1 MQVKCNA
8 IVMLNCWLHLAPED
22 NRMLPNVMLCNSF
35 EMYQDIAVELFQ
47 GWGGAPMEEF
57 RPIFAAN
64 QPVEEEA
71 EVLQTSVA
79 QDVQD
84 LLTRQGLVNMPEG
97 AAAAGRNVLA
107 GLDDAA
113 IQFGQDL
120 PPGGALAQPGMVQW
134 TTPSTLIMNRGQAP
148 PGAAA
153 WNGSPFFAVANN
165 EQMERFASDRR
176 RKDQGR
182 FGRGPNG
189 VPDGIRQGPAPAPST
204 RRFEAYHNRAAAPP
218 PPQPLPAYSE
228 LAARANDFEGS
239 ARQDYNERPSQPWG
253 SLIGRGGG
261 RMSED
266 EMLAAELEAAEEE
279 HAATVF
285 AQRPAPAPSRV
296 FSAPRARTLAERLD
310 ERRRSAAIEKNVGSK
325 ASAEVKK
332 KVTRLRAEDKEIAA
346 IPTTAD
352 ENRCMICLD
361 RHVMACA
368 MPCLCFKVRKRF
380 FFIFFLIFFSWTV
393 LHHLPAS
400 H

>member
-1 MQVKCNA
+1 M
-8 IVMLNCWLHLAPED
+8 ED
-22 NRMLPNVMLCNSF
+22 
-35 EMYQDIAVELFQ
+35 
-47 GWGGAPMEEF
+47 F

-71 EVLQTSVA
+71 EVLQTSVV

-97 AAAAGRNVLA
+97 AAAAGRNILA

-113 IQFGQDL
+113 TQFGQEL

-204 RRFEAYHNRAAAPP
+204 RRFEAYHNRAAAAPP

-239 ARQDYNERPSQPWG
+239 ARQDYNEAPRTHIQ
-253 SLIGRGGG
+253 LGRGT
-261 RMSED
+261 MNED

-368 MPCLCFKVRKRF
+368 MPCLCFKVCERDIFLNF
-380 FFIFFLIFFSWTV
+380 F
-393 LHHLPAS
+393 
-400 H
+400 